1 MKQYQATFAILKRET
16 LLVIV
21 LLIGK
26 GKILLAT
33 LPTLIDL
40 IQVYIFIT
48 PFRALVNNIVKRFR
62 ANKLKAIK
70 Q

>member
-1 MKQYQATFAILKRET
+1 M
-16 LLVIV
+16 
-21 LLIGK
+21 GK

-70 Q
+70 

>member
-1 MKQYQATFAILKRET
+1 MM
-16 LLVIV
+16 V

-33 LPTLIDL
+33 LSTLINSM
-40 IQVYIFIT
+40 QVYIFIA

-62 ANKLKAIK
+62 TNELKAIK
-70 Q
+70 